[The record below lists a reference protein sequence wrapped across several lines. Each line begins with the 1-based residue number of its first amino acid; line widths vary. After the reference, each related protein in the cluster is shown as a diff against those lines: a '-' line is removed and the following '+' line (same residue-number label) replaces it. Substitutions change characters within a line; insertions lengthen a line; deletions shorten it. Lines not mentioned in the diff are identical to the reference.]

1 MQEGR
6 RAEPTILVVGS
17 TMTDMIAYADRFPG
31 AGETVIGDS
40 FSLGFGGKGANQ
52 AVMCALLGASVQFVG
67 CLGQDMFGQMTLEN
81 LSSFGIDTSTVTFTD
96 GAATGVAP
104 IWVDA
109 TGENRI
115 IVVPGANGMLEP
127 ETIDTAVR
135 SARADVVLTQLEV
148 PERCVAQALRSAKD
162 VGITSILN
170 PAPMGAVGHELLGL
184 CSWLIPNRSELEAIA
199 RILSLPSELEVHELG
214 RKCASAL
221 ETDFVVTVGADG
233 VLVCDHAVGSVTAVD
248 APAATPIDTTGA
260 GDAFVGAFAY
270 AIAVGAL
277 PADAAAFGCAC
288 ASASV
293 EAQGTQTSFPRG
305 APLERIKQSL
315 HVRAK
320 STQ

>member
-170 PAPMGAVGHELLGL
+170 PAPMGALL
-184 CSWLIPNRSELEAIA
+184 
-199 RILSLPSELEVHELG
+199 
-214 RKCASAL
+214 
-221 ETDFVVTVGADG
+221 
-233 VLVCDHAVGSVTAVD
+233 
-248 APAATPIDTTGA
+248 
-260 GDAFVGAFAY
+260 
-270 AIAVGAL
+270 
-277 PADAAAFGCAC
+277 
-288 ASASV
+288 
-293 EAQGTQTSFPRG
+293 
-305 APLERIKQSL
+305 
-315 HVRAK
+315 
-320 STQ
+320 